1 MLKKNKR
8 SIIPI
13 FLLPLLI
20 VYVVFQLYPII
31 LNVIY
36 SFLNWNGITK
46 WANFIGLENYKEI
59 IFDGLF

>member
-46 WANFIGLENYKEI
+46 WANFIGLSLYFVFYS
-59 IFDGLF
+59 IFC